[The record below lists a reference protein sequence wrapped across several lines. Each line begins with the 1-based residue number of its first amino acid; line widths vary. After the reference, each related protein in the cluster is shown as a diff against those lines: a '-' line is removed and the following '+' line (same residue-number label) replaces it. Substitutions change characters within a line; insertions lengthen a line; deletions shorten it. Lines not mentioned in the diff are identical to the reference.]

1 MRTNLEEISQV
12 KKKLTVEVDAELVD
26 KKLNEAY
33 NVLKKRARVKGFRP
47 GKVPRKILERY
58 FGPQVVDDVTRGLVS
73 ETLPKAVEEVQAFPL
88 GTPIIEHDTLKAGQD
103 FKYAAIMET
112 RPSFDLKDYE
122 GIEIEKEILSV
133 TEDDVN
139 RQLEDIRKANG
150 ELKPV
155 QENRGIQE
163 DDHVVIEYEA
173 FEGDRALEDVRAD
186 NFMIRVGSHE
196 FHKEVE
202 EALIG
207 LRSGE
212 STEVEVA
219 FADDYV
225 SPKLA
230 GKKVLFKIKVKEIKT
245 LSLPEL
251 TDDFARSLGAEFK
264 DLETLKAKIREQLVE
279 KEEKRIDLDL
289 KKRLLEKICD
299 SVDFE
304 LPESLVESE
313 IRYGIETTKQNLERI
328 GSSMEKVGLTE
339 EKLREEVRPA
349 SEKRVKQ
356 LLILGEI
363 ARQKDLSIS
372 EEELSEGFK
381 EMGEKL
387 GQDPEMLRRYYE
399 GGQLVDAFREKLLE
413 EKTLNYLLKAAT
425 IKDVEGAELKT
436 ENK

>member
-88 GTPIIEHDTLKAGQD
+88 GTPIIEH
-103 FKYAAIMET
+103 
-112 RPSFDLKDYE
+112 E

-202 EALIG
+202 DALIG

-212 STEVEVA
+212 STVVEVA
-219 FADDYV
+219 FADDYA
-225 SPKLA
+225 SPRLA

-289 KKRLLEKICD
+289 KKRLLEKISD

-339 EKLREEVRPA
+339 EKLREELRPA

-399 GGQLVDAFREKLLE
+399 GRQLVDAFREKLLE

-425 IKDVEGAELKT
+425 IKDVEAAELKT